1 MQELRNQ
8 VKAAGKDKNKKE
20 ALRALI
26 DGLRAENQN
35 YRGEVKRIKKD
46 FATKREST
54 QAKIAEVKKQTQFKE
69 AGFADEAEA
78 LAFQEAKNTFNIY
91 DILKIQN
98 YGNK

>member
-1 MQELRNQ
+1 M
-8 VKAAGKDKNKKE
+8 
-20 ALRALI
+20 
-26 DGLRAENQN
+26 
-35 YRGEVKRIKKD
+35 
-46 FATKREST
+46 
-54 QAKIAEVKKQTQFKE
+54 AKVAEVKKQVAFKE